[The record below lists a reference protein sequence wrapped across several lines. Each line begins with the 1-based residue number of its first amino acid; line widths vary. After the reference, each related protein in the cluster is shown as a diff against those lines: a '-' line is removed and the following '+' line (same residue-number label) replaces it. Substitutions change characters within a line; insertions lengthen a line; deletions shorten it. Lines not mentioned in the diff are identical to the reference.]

1 MRISPIAALPERR
14 RAFRIRILVEAECHL
29 PALDQNRPPYQ
40 VWLLHHQINRFLLR
54 LRQWP
59 LLEDWAPGADE
70 IQKPRRVDVF
80 LEKSARRR
88 IPVDVVFFDVD
99 VVLLQKTSGVA
110 ARGSGWFP
118 VEEWPGHPRILPAS
132 APASGLQLQWKQC

>member
-1 MRISPIAALPERR
+1 
-14 RAFRIRILVEAECHL
+14 
-29 PALDQNRPPYQ
+29 
-40 VWLLHHQINRFLLR
+40 LLHHQVNGFLLR
-54 LRQWP
+54 LGQWP
-59 LLEDWAPGADE
+59 LLEDGAPGADE
-70 IQKPRRVDVF
+70 IQKALRVDVF

-88 IPVDVVFFDVD
+88 ILVDVVFFDVD

-132 APASGLQLQWKQC
+132 PPVSGLQLQWKQC